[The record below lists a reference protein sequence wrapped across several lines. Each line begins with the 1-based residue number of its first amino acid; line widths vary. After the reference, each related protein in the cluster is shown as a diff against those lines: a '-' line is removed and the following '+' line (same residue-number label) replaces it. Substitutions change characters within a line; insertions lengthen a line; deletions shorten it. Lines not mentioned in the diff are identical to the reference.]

1 MKQIVTNI
9 LAVAVLCCSAAAQ
22 KPSQPVSPNASAA
35 RQPEQDAK
43 RLEIRKLIEL
53 TGAANVS
60 ADALRQI
67 IAPLRAGFPQV
78 PDEFWDSFVKEVRSD
93 ELIDLVVPIYDKYYS
108 LEEIR
113 DLTRFYQSPVGQKTI
128 KVLPKLSAEA
138 IDAGQEWGRIVAD
151 RAMRKLKDKGYDKT
165 SSLIVVPS
173 GASFSFSVQQAR
185 EESLAHSVVV
195 GIR

>member
-1 MKQIVTNI
+1 MTRL
-9 LAVAVLCCSAAAQ
+9 LANCLLIFVCSAIALTQDQARHAAIPLA
-22 KPSQPVSPNASAA
+22 PSATVQA
-35 RQPEQDAK
+35 EEDAK
-43 RLEIRKLIEL
+43 RTEIRKLIEL
-53 TGAANVS
+53 TGAANIS

-93 ELIDLVVPIYDKYYS
+93 ELVDLVVPIYDKYYTRN
-108 LEEIR
+108 EIR

-151 RAMRKLKDKGYDKT
+151 RAMRKLKEKGYDKT
-165 SSLIVVPS
+165 SSHKSPQTPAGS
-173 GASFSFSVQQAR
+173 
-185 EESLAHSVVV
+185 
-195 GIR
+195 

>member
-1 MKQIVTNI
+1 MPRLYRREKEFSMKQIVTNA
-9 LAVAVLCCSAAAQ
+9 LAVALLCCSAASQ
-22 KPSQPVSPNASAA
+22 KSSQPVSPNAGAA
-35 RQPEQDAK
+35 TQPEQNAK
-43 RLEIRKLIEL
+43 RVEIRKLIEL

-78 PDEFWDSFVKEVRSD
+78 PSEFWDSFVKEVRSD
-93 ELIDLVVPIYDKYYS
+93 ELIDLVVPIYDKYYT

-165 SSLIVVPS
+165 SSLIAVPS
-173 GASFSFSVQQAR
+173 EASLHDR
-185 EESLAHSVVV
+185 
-195 GIR
+195 

>member
-1 MKQIVTNI
+1 MKQIVTNV
-9 LAVAVLCCSAAAQ
+9 LAVALLCCSAAAQ
-22 KPSQPVSPNASAA
+22 KSSQSVSPNASAST
-35 RQPEQDAK
+35 QPEQDGK
-43 RLEIRKLIEL
+43 RTEIRKLIEL

-93 ELIDLVVPIYDKYYS
+93 ELIDLVVPIYDKYYT

-165 SSLIVVPS
+165 SSRQPLQSPA
-173 GASFSFSVQQAR
+173 GA
-185 EESLAHSVVV
+185 
-195 GIR
+195 